1 MLTESLLVDDVQ
13 CPFTTREQALLFLNI
28 TDGSEQGVDDLTLLD
43 LANTL
48 YAAKKSLLATVQD
61 REDSHADYLKSD
73 SYFP

>member
-1 MLTESLLVDDVQ
+1 MMYNALLLLVSRL
-13 CPFTTREQALLFLNI
+13 FFFLNI

-43 LANTL
+43 LAHTL